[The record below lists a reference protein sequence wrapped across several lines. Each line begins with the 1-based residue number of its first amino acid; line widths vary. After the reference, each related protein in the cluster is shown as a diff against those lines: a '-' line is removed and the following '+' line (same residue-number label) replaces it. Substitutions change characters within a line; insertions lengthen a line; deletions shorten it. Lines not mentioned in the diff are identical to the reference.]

1 MAEEIPTP
9 ADTPVVDKAKRI
21 LVDRK
26 GWSSDEALIALT
38 TAAHGNELTIDEL
51 AECLVADQDLR
62 PLAGVA
68 RPSPSTA
75 RVASA
80 PPPDDAGLSARQ
92 ATASCRRGR
101 A

>member
-80 PPPDDAGLSARQ
+80 PPA
-92 ATASCRRGR
+92 
-101 A
+101 